1 MTWSPLSMPWCNDPL
16 IIFFKVLFIY
26 LREESEQEQ
35 EREREKDKG
44 EGQREMEKQAPCS
57 D

>member
-1 MTWSPLSMPWCNDPL
+1 MGRHSVCRELRGLANDFYCSL
-16 IIFFKVLFIY
+16 HM
-26 LREESEQEQ
+26 REESEQEQ